1 MVFKAIMDGLIKA
14 KAMPQISGTERQALE
29 AGTVWIDG
37 QVFSGKPDF
46 AKMFAEPYA
55 KLSQRERDFIDGPV
69 RQLCEMVDSHELA
82 TTRVLPKEAVEFMK
96 NQGFFSFL
104 VPQEYGGLHLSV
116 NAIST
121 VMAMLSAHSPLLST
135 FVVIPNSLGAAEL
148 LKHYGKKE
156 QKDHYLPR
164 LASGEYMPC
173 FGLTEPTAGSDAASI
188 LARGVLF
195 KNAEGK
201 LQIKL
206 NFRKRYITLAPI
218 ANLISLAFKLQDPDN
233 LLGKGADVGITV
245 ALVHRGT
252 PGLEMGKHHQPIGDA
267 FYNGP
272 IIGNDV
278 VIDAD
283 EIIGGVEGAGQG
295 WRMLMEQLAGG
306 RAVSLPAGAVGGIR
320 AAAAATGAY
329 ARVRQQ
335 FGMPIAEMEGVQE
348 KMAEIA
354 SMAYLSEAARV
365 YAVSALDNDEQPPV
379 VSAVWKAYLTELSRE
394 QAKNAMD
401 VCAGAGVMQGPN
413 NIIGRGYCSAPVAIT
428 VEGANIMTRSLITFG
443 QGAVRCHPYAF
454 KIANALEA
462 NDLPTFST
470 ALKGWI
476 GHMVMNTGRL
486 IGLTATR
493 GYLASVPKVDGL
505 TPYLRKLAW
514 ASSRYAYLTDMALIT
529 VGGKLKARQQ
539 LTGNFA
545 DALAWQLLA
554 ISTVRRYVAEGEI
567 KEDLPLVQY
576 ACEYALERIQKAF
589 ESIYANFGKNPLGFW
604 MRTVG
609 YVGLRVNP
617 LVGASRDRLVPK
629 VAKTITK
636 SGAQFSRI
644 IGDLYMPDVN
654 LAELDD
660 DAVLAKTTGV
670 KRLMAAFM
678 AVQEAE
684 SVQVKIM
691 QARRAK
697 KLEKGS
703 VQELADAALAKGI
716 ITEADKKLLD
726 RANRLSLEAIM
737 VDEFT
742 PEEFFGIKSATYAP
756 NWECANVP
764 NVPANAKEDVP
775 KEKLRVVNS

>member
-1 MVFKAIMDGLIKA
+1 MVFKAIMNGLIKA
-14 KAMPQISGTERQALE
+14 KAMPQISPTERQALE

-46 AKMFAEPYA
+46 AKMFSEPYA
-55 KLSQRERDFIDGPV
+55 KLNKRERDFIDGPV
-69 RQLCEMVDSHELA
+69 KNLCDMVDSYELA
-82 TTRVLPKEAVEFMK
+82 RTRIVPKQAIDYMK
-96 NQGFFSFL
+96 SQGFFSFL
-104 VPQEYGGLHLSV
+104 IPQSYGGQEFSV

-121 VMAMLSAHSPLLST
+121 IMAMLSAHSPLLST

-148 LKHYGKKE
+148 LKHYGKQS

-164 LASGEYMPC
+164 LASGEYLPC

-206 NFRKRYITLAPI
+206 NFRKRYITLAPV

-233 LLGKGADVGITV
+233 LLGKGSDVGITV

-272 IIGNDV
+272 IVGKDV

-283 EIIGGVEGAGQG
+283 EIIGGVECAGQG

-306 RAVSLPAGAVGGIR
+306 RAVSLPAGAVGGVR
-320 AAAAATGAY
+320 AAAAAAGAY

-335 FGMPIAEMEGVQE
+335 FGMPIAEMEGIQE
-348 KMAEIA
+348 KLAEIA
-354 SMAYLSEAARV
+354 AMAYLAEGARV
-365 YAVSALDNDEQPPV
+365 YAVSALDNGEQPPV
-379 VSAVWKAYLTELSRE
+379 VSAVWKAYLTELSRV
-394 QAKNAMD
+394 QATNAMD
-401 VCAGAGVMQGPN
+401 VMAGAGVMQGPN

-462 NDLPTFST
+462 NDLPTFSS

-476 GHMVMNTGRL
+476 GHMVVNTGRL

-493 GYLASVPKVDGL
+493 GYLASVPKIDGV

-514 ASSRYAYLTDMALIT
+514 TSSRYAYLTDMALLT

-539 LTGNFA
+539 LTGHFA
-545 DALAWQLLA
+545 DALGWQLLA
-554 ISTVRRYVAEGEI
+554 ISTVRRYVAEGEQR
-567 KEDLPLVQY
+567 EDLPLVQY
-576 ACEYALERIQKAF
+576 ACEYALEKIQKAF
-589 ESIYANFGKNPLGFW
+589 ESIYANFGKNPLGLW

-609 YVGLRVNP
+609 YLGLRLNP
-617 LVGASRDRLVPK
+617 LVGSTRDRLVPV

-636 SGAQFSRI
+636 SGAQMDRI
-644 IGDLYMPDVN
+644 AGDLYLPKVN
-654 LAELDD
+654 LAELDND
-660 DAVLAKTTGV
+660 EVLANTTGV
-670 KRLMAAFM
+670 KRLLAAFE
-678 AVQEAE
+678 AVQAAE
-684 SVQVKIM
+684 GVQRKIM
-691 QARRAK
+691 AARRAK
-697 KLEKGS
+697 QLEKGS

-716 ITEADKKLLD
+716 ITADDKKLLD
-726 RANRLSLEAIM
+726 RANRISLEAIM

-742 PEEFFGIKSATYAP
+742 PQEFFGDDSITYAP
-756 NWECANVP
+756 GFDSANVP
-764 NVPANAKEDVP
+764 NVPHGAVVQQAER
-775 KEKLRVVNS
+775 LRVVNS

>member
-1 MVFKAIMDGLIKA
+1 MVFKAVMNGLIKA
-14 KAMPQISGTERQALE
+14 KAMPQISATERQALE

-46 AKMFAEPYA
+46 AKMFAEPYS
-55 KLSQRERDFIDGPV
+55 KLNARERAFVDGPV
-69 RQLCEMVDSHELA
+69 QELCTLFDPHEVA
-82 TTRVLPKEAVEFMK
+82 TTRVIPPAAIDFLAKK
-96 NQGFFSFL
+96 GFYSFL
-104 VPQEYGGLHLSV
+104 IPQAYGGLEFSA

-121 VMAMLSAHSPLLST
+121 IMAMLTSYSPLLST
-135 FVVIPNSLGAAEL
+135 LVVIPNSLGAAEL
-148 LKHYGKKE
+148 IKHYGTQG
-156 QKDHYLPR
+156 QKDHYLPK
-164 LASGEYMPC
+164 LATGEYLPC

-188 LARGVLF
+188 LARGVAF

-201 LQIKL
+201 VQIKL
-206 NFRKRYITLAPI
+206 NFRKRYITLAPV
-218 ANLISLAFKLQDPDN
+218 ANLISLAFKLHDPQN
-233 LLGKGADVGITV
+233 LLGKGEDAGITV

-272 IIGNDV
+272 IVGNDV

-283 EIIGGVEGAGQG
+283 EIIGGKECAGQG

-306 RAVSLPAGAVGGIR
+306 RAVSLPAGAVGGVR
-320 AAAAATGAY
+320 AAAAAAGAY
-329 ARVRQQ
+329 AKVRQQ

-348 KMAEIA
+348 KLAEIA
-354 SMAYLSEAARV
+354 AMAYLAEGSRI
-365 YAVSALDNDEQPPV
+365 YALSALDNGEQPPV

-401 VCAGAGVMQGPN
+401 VMAGAGVMQGPN

-462 NDLPTFST
+462 NDLPTFSS

-476 GHMVMNTGRL
+476 GHMVTNTLRL
-486 IGLTATR
+486 IGMTATR
-493 GYLASVPKVDGL
+493 GALASVPQIDGV
-505 TPYLRKLAW
+505 TPYLKKLAW
-514 ASSRYAYLTDMALIT
+514 ASTRYAYLTDMALIN

-539 LTGNFA
+539 LTGHFA
-545 DALAWQLLA
+545 DALAWQLMA
-554 ISTVRRYVAEGEI
+554 ISTIRRYIAEGEI

-576 ACEYALERIQKAF
+576 AVEYSLEKVQRAF
-589 ESIYANFGKNPLGFW
+589 EAIYANFGNNLLGKW

-609 YVGLRVNP
+609 YFGLRMSP
-617 LVGASRDRLVPK
+617 LVGASRDRLVPV

-636 SGAQFSRI
+636 TDAQSARI
-644 IGDLYMPDVN
+644 LGDLAMPKID
-654 LAELDD
+654 LAELDSD
-660 DAVLAKTTGV
+660 EVLARTKGV
-670 KRLMAAFM
+670 KRLMAAFQ
-678 AVQEAE
+678 AVQAADV
-684 SVQVKIM
+684 VQMKIL

-697 KLEKGS
+697 LIDKGS
-703 VQELADAALAKGI
+703 VQDMAAAALAKGI
-716 ITEADKKLLD
+716 ITAADKVLLD

-742 PEEFFGIKSATYAP
+742 PAEFFGKEGVTYAP
-756 NWECANVP
+756 GFECANVP
-764 NVPANAKEDVP
+764 NVGHGVAHDAPV
-775 KEKLRVVNS
+775 EKLRVVA

>member
-1 MVFKAIMDGLIKA
+1 MVFKAIMNGLIKA
-14 KAMPQISGTERQALE
+14 KAMPQISPTERQALE

-46 AKMFAEPYA
+46 AKMFAEPYS

-69 RQLCEMVDSHELA
+69 QQLCAMCDAHEIA
-82 TTRVLPKEAVEFMK
+82 TTRIIPKEAVDFLAAK
-96 NQGFFSFL
+96 GFYSFL
-104 VPQEYGGLHLSV
+104 IPQQYGGLEFSA

-121 VMAMLSAHSPLLST
+121 IMAMITSHSPLLST
-135 FVVIPNSLGAAEL
+135 LVVIPNSLGAAEL
-148 LKHYGKKE
+148 IKHYGTQA

-164 LASGEYMPC
+164 LANGTFLPC

-188 LARGVLF
+188 LARGVVF
-195 KNAEGK
+195 RNAEGK
-201 LQIKL
+201 AAIKL
-206 NFRKRYITLAPI
+206 NFRKRYITLAPV

-233 LLGKGADVGITV
+233 ILGKGTDVGITV

-272 IIGNDV
+272 IVGKDV
-278 VIDAD
+278 VIDAE
-283 EIIGGVEGAGQG
+283 EIIGGIEYAGQG

-306 RAVSLPAGAVGGIR
+306 RAVSLPAGAVGGVR
-320 AAAAATGAY
+320 AAAAASGAY

-335 FGMPIAEMEGVQE
+335 FGMPIAEMEGIQE
-348 KMAEIA
+348 KLAEIA
-354 SMAYLSEAARV
+354 AMAYLSEASRIF
-365 YAVSALDNDEQPPV
+365 AVSALDNNQQPPV

-401 VCAGAGVMQGPN
+401 VMAGAGVMQGPN

-454 KIANALEA
+454 DIANALEA
-462 NDLPTFST
+462 NDLPTFSK

-476 GHMVMNTGRL
+476 GHL
-486 IGLTATR
+486 IGNTFRLMGLTLTR
-493 GYLASVPKVDGL
+493 GRSASVPQIEGI

-514 ASSRYAYLTDMALIT
+514 TSSRYAFLTDMALLT

-539 LTGNFA
+539 LTGHFA
-545 DALAWQLLA
+545 DALGWQLLA
-554 ISTVRRYVAEGEI
+554 ISTIRRYVAEGEI

-576 ACEYALERIQKAF
+576 AVEYSLEKVQRAF
-589 ESIYANFGKNPLGFW
+589 ESMYANFGNNPLGAF

-609 YVGLRVNP
+609 YFSLRINP
-617 LVGASRDRLVPK
+617 VTGSRRDRLVPT
-629 VAKTITK
+629 VAKSITK

-644 IGDLYMPDVN
+644 IGDLVLPHVN
-654 LAELDD
+654 LAELDSD
-660 DAVLAKTTGV
+660 EALANTKGV
-670 KRLMAAFM
+670 KRLMAAFQ

-684 SVQVKIM
+684 VVQNKIM

-697 KLEKGS
+697 QLEKGS
-703 VQELADAALAKGI
+703 VQELAEKALAKGI
-716 ITEADKKLLD
+716 ITAADKKLLD

-742 PEEFFGIKSATYAP
+742 PAEFFGIEGATYAP
-756 NWECANVP
+756 GFECANVP
-764 NVPANAKEDVP
+764 NVVHGAGI
-775 KEKLRVVNS
+775 EKLRVVA